1 MLFTYSLRSFLV
13 LFFFL
18 QFTIAERKCYALDG
32 TQLGDS
38 YGACDTSAKHSGCCA
53 VHGAAGAVDLCLS
66 NGLCM
71 ATNEKY
77 MGTIWQVGC
86 TDPTG
91 MDPSCPE
98 MCPDARDTFANG
110 SSVSAWNVQICD
122 FGSYCCRAAGD
133 LRSCCNNATAPQIKT
148 NFIGAFQFETSTD
161 GASSTGR
168 SISTASSTRPS
179 ATSSAS
185 TSPTEILA
193 AAASSTN
200 TFPTASTQADLC
212 AAEKRR
218 TNVIGGTLAGFFCVA
233 IISLLA
239 AIFFLFQKEK
249 KQRKLKE
256 HYEEQFATTSW
267 RAYGSG
273 MPSRTTVV
281 EGDPTKAE
289 KDLEV
294 RYIGRQNT

>member
-1 MLFTYSLRSFLV
+1 MLSIYLV
-13 LFFFL
+13 LHSLL
-18 QFTIAERKCYALDG
+18 QFTIAERKCYALNG

-38 YGACDTSAKHSGCCA
+38 YGACDTNAEHSGCCA
-53 VHGAAGAVDLCLS
+53 IHGAASSVDICLS

-77 MGTIWQVGC
+77 MGTIWQAGC

-91 MDPSCPE
+91 MSPSCPK
-98 MCPDARDTFANG
+98 MCPDARDNFAN
-110 SSVSAWNVQICD
+110 SSIVSAWNVQMCD

-133 LRSCCNNATAPQIKT
+133 LSSCCNNAAATQIKT
-148 NFIGAFQFETSTD
+148 NFIGAFRFDTSTD
-161 GASSTGR
+161 AGSSTH
-168 SISTASSTRPS
+168 SSTSTASSTQTS

-185 TSPTEILA
+185 TLPTEVLN

-200 TFPTASTQADLC
+200 TLPTASTQADLC

-218 TNVIGGTLAGFFCVA
+218 TNVVGGTVAGILGFTIV
-233 IISLLA
+233 ILLA
-239 AIFFLFQKEK
+239 AIFFLFQREK
-249 KQRKLKE
+249 RQRKLKE

-289 KDLEV
+289 KDVEV
-294 RYIGRQNT
+294 RYIGRQNP